1 MSFNGPPQP
10 PQEKISADIETPEY
24 WKENH
29 QFVYPKGLFDTQY
42 KFAKIMA
49 ERRGISLIQAVQDY
63 APLLNKAIRTED
75 ESKELIFGLTD
86 ENLAEVGYAETLER
100 RKSYDK
106 SGLPYHEEP
115 FHGEGARFGCFYYR
129 YNEKTKTI
137 APHFFNA
144 EAEEE
149 FQDDR
154 DVSKGP
160 LSREKFDRRKAE
172 LTDMFRH
179 IKEEHPDAKYVQGKS
194 NLYSLP
200 NDAYTRL
207 YPPTYKVGD
216 IDYDPA
222 LWKGNTDIWGQFLGG
237 HDKNPGEY
245 GFKQEIADEFLEKAK
260 EVPLDRLADAVPL
273 QPRSAEGDIQDFY
286 DFYGIK

>member
-10 PQEKISADIETPEY
+10 PQEKISNAETPEY
-24 WKENH
+24 WKENP

-42 KFAKIMA
+42 KFAKTMA
-49 ERRGISLIQAVQDY
+49 ERQGISLIDAVKEY
-63 APLLNKAIRTED
+63 APLLNKAIHTEG
-75 ESKELIFGLTD
+75 EEKVLIQGLTD
-86 ENLAEVGYAETLER
+86 ENLAEAGYAEVLER

-106 SGLPYHEEP
+106 EGLKYHDEKE
-115 FHGEGARFGCFYYR
+115 ARFGCFYYR
-129 YNEKTKTI
+129 YNEATKTM

-149 FQDDR
+149 FLDGK

-160 LSREKFDRRKAE
+160 LSKEKLERRRAE
-172 LTDMFRH
+172 LKEMFEE
-179 IKEEHPDAKYVQGKS
+179 IKAKHPDAKYVRGKS
-194 NLYSLP
+194 NLYNLE
-200 NDAYTRL
+200 AYRRL
-207 YPPTYKVGD
+207 YPPTYEVGD
-216 IDYDPA
+216 VDYDPA

-245 GFKQEIADEFLEKAK
+245 GFKQDLADEFLEKAK
-260 EVPLDRLADAVPL
+260 EVPLDKLADAVPMP
-273 QPRSAEGDIQDFY
+273 PRSAEGDIQDFY